1 MSEILKIMQFTE
13 ISRKKIRKRI
23 FSQQNIIYQFLL
35 LFLNNFIMQTRSVG
49 SVITV
54 KTMCKPSFKTFVVAI
69 NYYEAF
75 FAI

>member
-35 LFLNNFIMQTRSVG
+35 LFLDNFIIQTRSVG

-54 KTMCKPSFKTFVVAI
+54 KTMCKQSFITFVVAI

>member
-1 MSEILKIMQFTE
+1 
-13 ISRKKIRKRI
+13 
-23 FSQQNIIYQFLL
+23 
-35 LFLNNFIMQTRSVG
+35 MQTRSVG

-75 FAI
+75 FAIWLLSEVTMAHN